1 LSRKERA
8 RYRLPT
14 EAEWEYACRAGT
26 STRYHFGDD
35 PARLHEVAR
44 ILDTRV
50 ATKYGHVHQIDI
62 PPGSP
67 FTVPVG
73 SFRPNAWG
81 LSGMHG
87 NAWEWC
93 SDWYDEDYYKSSPR
107 TDPQGAATAN
117 VRVRRGGGW
126 NSFPIYA
133 RASFRNYNSPESRCL
148 NLGFRVVRE
157 T

>member
-1 LSRKERA
+1 V
-8 RYRLPT
+8 
-14 EAEWEYACRAGT
+14 W
-26 STRYHFGDD
+26 
-35 PARLHEVAR
+35 LHEVAR
-44 ILDTRV
+44 ILDTRG
-50 ATKYGHVHQIDI
+50 ATKYGHVHEIDI

-67 FTVPVG
+67 FTIPVG

-81 LSGMHG
+81 LYDMHG

-93 SDWYDEDYYKSSPR
+93 SDWYDEDYYKSGPR

-133 RASFRNYNSPESRCL
+133 RASFRNYNTPESRCL

-157 T
+157 TER